1 MIKNII
7 NDIIAIIKANTNY
20 SVAIGSLPLSDNSL
34 CLVPASGAPTTTFM
48 NKSST
53 NAMTLVLNGKSLSQT
68 DLLDTLDNVHKALTS
83 RKTYTDNSEYQITNI
98 ATVSSPTHIE
108 GEPTKS
114 YIYGSAIKVEYYA
127 KGV

>member
-1 MIKNII
+1 MIRDII
-7 NDIIAIIKANTNY
+7 SDIIALIKANTNY
-20 SVAIGSLPLSDNSL
+20 SVVIGSLPVDNNSL
-34 CLVPASGAPTTTFM
+34 CIAPTSGAPTTTFM

-68 DLLDTLDNVHKALTS
+68 DLLDTLDNVHRALTM

-98 ATVSSPTHIE
+98 ATVSSPTYIE